1 MEQNSS
7 GGFDRDQL
15 KDVQSWRRSRSDR
28 MLAGVCGGM
37 GRALNVDPVR
47 VRVVMAVLV
56 ISGPGLFFYVAAWML
71 MPDEGSDRSAAQSL
85 LGDRIRPDHPW
96 LWPVVIGVC
105 VFVAIAMMSSFN
117 FGRVVPGPLVVLGLI
132 WLLVFRRKG
141 RRSQRRDQWIGR
153 TDWAGG
159 NETGGNGIGAAGVGG
174 EGVGGEGST
183 QAGPSTTGAAPGTYA
198 PGAAVPGSGVQD
210 FPSQGS
216 AAPQYSA
223 AAQAGPST
231 PPAGPSSSATQ
242 RPQDRVS
249 APVQPV
255 WTEDDPLGLYV
266 DEPPATATR
275 TKAEP
280 PVKGLRGVKPAVVA
294 LTGIAIA
301 IAWAAGAGTSLML
314 VIGLATLG
322 LGMMVGGFL
331 GRTLALLPLG
341 ILLALGIAA
350 STIFPNVPRDF
361 ADVNFVAPPG
371 TTITATSTAYT
382 FDAGSVHLDLTQA
395 TFAPGAKVSVNGGV
409 GEVVVKLPPSVD
421 VKADLTA
428 QAGEVVTFGQQKG
441 GHNAD
446 VQLTDLGADNKLGPQ
461 SVDVGVHLKLGSI
474 TVERG

>member
-28 MLAGVCGGM
+28 MLAGVCGGI
-37 GRALNVDPVR
+37 GRALNIDPVL

-56 ISGPGLFFYVAAWML
+56 ISGPGLFFYVAAWVL
-71 MPDEGSDRSAAQSL
+71 MPDEGSDRSAAQGL

-96 LWPVVIGVC
+96 LWPVVIGIC

-117 FGRVVPGPLVVLGLI
+117 FGRIIPGPLVVLGLL

-141 RRSQRRDQWIGR
+141 RKQHWSHR
-153 TDWAGG
+153 GG
-159 NETGGNGIGAAGVGG
+159 HWTGGNGTTPAD
-174 EGVGGEGST
+174 
-183 QAGPSTTGAAPGTYA
+183 PSATGATT
-198 PGAAVPGSGVQD
+198 PGAFNPGSAAPGSGVQD
-210 FPSQGS
+210 SAPQGS

-223 AAQAGPST
+223 AAQSGPSA
-231 PPAGPSSSATQ
+231 PPAGLSSSAAQ
-242 RPQDRVS
+242 RPQDRVT

-280 PVKGLRGVKPAVVA
+280 PVKGLRGVKPAIVA
-294 LTGIAIA
+294 LTGVAIA
-301 IAWAAGAGTSLML
+301 IAWAAGAGTSMML

-322 LGMMVGGFL
+322 LGMLVGGFL

-341 ILLALGIAA
+341 ILLAIGVAV
-350 STIFPNVPRDF
+350 STVFPNMPRDF
-361 ADVNFVAPPG
+361 ADVNFVAAPG

-382 FDAGSVHLDLTQA
+382 FDAGSVHLDLTKA
-395 TFAPGAKVSVNGGV
+395 TFAPGAKVVVNGGV
-409 GEVVVKLPPSVD
+409 GEVVVKVPPDVD
-421 VKADLTA
+421 VNANLSA
-428 QAGEVVTFGQQKG
+428 EAGELITFGQQKG

-446 VQLTDLGADNKLGPQ
+446 VQLTDLGADAKKGPQ
-461 SVDVGVHLKLGSI
+461 SVNVDVHLKLGSI